1 MASAAASR
9 RGPSS
14 WEYSMRK
21 HCEVLTIPLDLRE
34 TEWMLLKLKKF
45 VNAVCARTAELAAAK
60 ILPEQQSA
68 TEGFGDAKMPKNSLA
83 LTKRYDRLTPVLGLR
98 SCSGKAHIPPSTA

>member
-1 MASAAASR
+1 MSEAGSTGVQGMASAAASL

-21 HCEVLTIPLDLRE
+21 HCEVLAIPLDLRE

-45 VNAVCARTAELAAAK
+45 VNAVCAPTAELTAAK
-60 ILPEQQSA
+60 IPPEQQSA
-68 TEGFGDAKMPKNSLA
+68 TEDFGDGEDAQELA
-83 LTKRYDRLTPVLGLR
+83 
-98 SCSGKAHIPPSTA
+98 CAHKEV